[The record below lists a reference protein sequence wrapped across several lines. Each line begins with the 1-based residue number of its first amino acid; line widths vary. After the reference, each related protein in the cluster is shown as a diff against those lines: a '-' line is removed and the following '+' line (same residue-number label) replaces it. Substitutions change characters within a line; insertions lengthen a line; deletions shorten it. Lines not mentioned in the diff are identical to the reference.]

1 MKRLNFRTHGWAAVA
16 AAATFLWAA
25 PAVSAQAADVSFF
38 VMVEGA
44 GYGAD
49 QPALRVSDSHCGTV
63 AYAAGLGDGRWR
75 AYLNGSAAEGEGD
88 QVGRERIGT
97 GPWVN
102 YWGYVIA
109 EDVAQLHS
117 DGNNLNV
124 ETALTVTGEYPPAGA
139 LQLPM
144 GSELDAASFSR
155 SGPYF
160 CFKLPG

>member
-1 MKRLNFRTHGWAAVA
+1 MFGWAAA
-16 AAATFLWAA
+16 AAAGTLLGVA

-38 VMVEGA
+38 VAVEGP

-49 QPALRVSDSHCGTV
+49 QPTLRVSDSHCANT

-75 AYLNGSAAEGEGD
+75 AYLNGSAAEGEGG
-88 QVGRERIGT
+88 QLARERIGT

-102 YWGYVIA
+102 YWGYVVA
-109 EDVAQLHS
+109 ENVAQLHS

-124 ETALTVTGEYPPAGA
+124 ETALTATGEYPPAGA
-139 LQLPM
+139 LQVPM